1 MNITTLKTST
11 LEQTFQQLK
20 QDLGGT
26 LEVLPKECRL
36 ELDTDFVRGEIRGTS
51 INNNITFFQ
60 YDVTVSQDLL
70 LVKNTP
76 VTNPICFLYCAEGQ
90 LTHSFGANGKKRSLN
105 QFQTGIFA
113 SDPSR
118 DTTLFFRKDQT
129 IKLSLITVNT
139 NSKGVDNDNINLL
152 QRQLI
157 ETFMP
162 EAGVATFAYIGSYN
176 LKISEK
182 MQQLETIKQDGLVRR
197 LLTKGIVHM
206 MLALEIQQHKED
218 LKSKKNSY
226 GDLTRDEMESIKE
239 ISLFIKNYPEIDYSI
254 ADLTRKAGMSP
265 AKLQKGF
272 KLLHNST
279 VTNFIRSVRIEKA
292 EELIRTTDLNISE
305 VVYSIGLTSRS
316 YFSKIFKAK
325 YNCSPKHY
333 QEHQNQMVLTA

>member
-1 MNITTLKTST
+1 MNIATLKTSD

-20 QDLGGT
+20 VDFGGN
-26 LEVLPKECRL
+26 LEVLQKECRL
-36 ELDTDFVRGEIRGTS
+36 ALDSEMARGEIWGMA
-51 INNNITFFQ
+51 INKNITFFE
-60 YDVTVSQDLL
+60 YNITFGEDVLIVN
-70 LVKNTP
+70 NTP

-90 LTHSFGANGKKRSLN
+90 LTHSFGTNGKKRALN

-118 DTTLFFRKDQT
+118 DTTLFFRKDQR

-139 NSKGVDNDNINLL
+139 HAKGIANDNINLL

-162 EAGVATFAYIGSYN
+162 KDDLALFAYTGSYN

-182 MQQLETIKQDGLVRR
+182 MQQLQAVKQDGVVRR

-206 MLALEIQQHKED
+206 ILAFEIQQHKED
-218 LKSKKNSY
+218 LKSKKNSF
-226 GDLTRDEMESIKE
+226 GDLTRDEMKAIKE

-254 ADLTRKAGMSP
+254 AYLTRKAGMSP

-279 VTNFIRSVRIEKA
+279 VTNFIRNVRIEKA